1 MSFDFSNINP
11 IQAQR
16 AYKDGGGLGGGGM
29 YMRQGK
35 KRKEEEEEEDM
46 FERREEKDDS
56 EITFDSEIKEEDI
69 PESTMFNRFV
79 NWFRIGH

>member
-1 MSFDFSNINP
+1 
-11 IQAQR
+11 
-16 AYKDGGGLGGGGM
+16 
-29 YMRQGK
+29 
-35 KRKEEEEEEDM
+35 M

-56 EITFDSEIKEEDI
+56 EITFDSEINEEDI